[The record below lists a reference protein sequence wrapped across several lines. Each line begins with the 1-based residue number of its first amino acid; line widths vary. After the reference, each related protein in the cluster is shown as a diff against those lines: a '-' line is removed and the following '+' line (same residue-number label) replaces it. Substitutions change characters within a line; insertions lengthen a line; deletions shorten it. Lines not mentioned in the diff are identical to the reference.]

1 MQQDNDNSRNVGI
14 SRMDLDTE
22 ETRETHNLYTESIR
36 GSLKNIIK
44 REYCCIIININISAN
59 NIFKAFYKQ

>member
-44 REYCCIIININISAN
+44 
-59 NIFKAFYKQ
+59 